1 MTIDEKKKWN
11 EELHY
16 DVNSKVAKMYVLSLG
31 NIDENDYLPGKII
44 VPPGQSKII
53 EHARFTY
60 SPIEK
65 ALKTQTKAFKYQRE
79 QWA

>member
-16 DVNSKVAKMYVLSLG
+16 DANSKVEKMYVLSLG

-44 VPPGQSKII
+44 VTSCSK
-53 EHARFTY
+53 
-60 SPIEK
+60 
-65 ALKTQTKAFKYQRE
+65 
-79 QWA
+79 

>member
-1 MTIDEKKKWN
+1 
-11 EELHY
+11 
-16 DVNSKVAKMYVLSLG
+16 MYVLSLG

-65 ALKTQTKAFKYQRE
+65 ALKTQTKAFRYQRE
-79 QWA
+79 Q